1 MSTTVTKRLPKT
13 ITFARALRTEQT
25 TMEKL
30 LWRKLRSHRFHDMK
44 FRRQVPIGP
53 YIVDFYCAA
62 KKLVVE
68 VDGGIHALRQTYDAQ
83 REAFLCQDGYTV
95 VRVTNNLVQEWLP
108 EALEKIGRAAGI
120 PYD

>member
-1 MSTTVTKRLPKT
+1 
-13 ITFARALRTEQT
+13 
-25 TMEKL
+25 
-30 LWRKLRSHRFHDMK
+30 MK

-53 YIVDFYCAA
+53 YIVDFYCAE
-62 KKLVVE
+62 KKLIIE

-83 REAFLCQDGYTV
+83 REAFLHQNGYTV
-95 VRVTNNLVQEWLP
+95 VRVKNNLVQEWLP